1 MSKSKSNIQYLLVL
15 IVVFAIAGTI
25 SIISHDNEKKITPN
39 NNDNMLVVHFL
50 DVGQGD
56 CEFIELP
63 NSQCMLIDA
72 STKEYGDDIVEAIKG
87 YGYSEIDYV
96 VATHPHADHIG
107 GMSEV
112 IDSFDIGKIYM
123 PRTSSNSKSFEG
135 LLTSISNKNLSINT
149 AKTGTT
155 IYSDNG
161 INIEI
166 LSPISSFYEETNDYS
181 AVVKL
186 EYGESSFLFMGDAEK
201 PVETEL
207 IEKYG
212 YDLDVDVLKAGH
224 HGSRYSSSTEF
235 LDYVTP
241 EYTVISCA
249 KENSYGHPHSE
260 TIKRLNNVN
269 TQIFRTY
276 ELGNITVSCDGNDSF
291 EISYDWGI

>member
-1 MSKSKSNIQYLLVL
+1 MSKSKSNIQYLFVL

-25 SIISHDNEKKITPN
+25 SLISHDNEKKITPN

-112 IDSFDIGKIYM
+112 INSFDIGKIYM

-201 PVETEL
+201 PVENEL

-249 KENSYGHPHSE
+249 KNNSYGHPHSE

-276 ELGNITVSCDGNDSF
+276 ELGNITVSCDSNDSF

>member
-1 MSKSKSNIQYLLVL
+1 MSKSKSNIQYLLVF

-25 SIISHDNEKKITPN
+25 SLISHDNESKITPN

-72 STKEYGDDIVEAIKG
+72 STNEYGDDIVEAIRG

-181 AVVKL
+181 AVVKI

-201 PVETEL
+201 PVENEL

-249 KENSYGHPHSE
+249 KDNSYGHPHSE

-276 ELGNITVSCDGNDSF
+276 ELGNITVSCDSNDSF

>member
-1 MSKSKSNIQYLLVL
+1 MSKSKSNIQYLFVL

-25 SIISHDNEKKITPN
+25 SLISHDNEKKITPN

-72 STKEYGDDIVEAIKG
+72 STNEYGDDIVEAIKG

-201 PVETEL
+201 PVENEL

-249 KENSYGHPHSE
+249 KDNSYGHPHSE

-276 ELGNITVSCDGNDSF
+276 ELGNITVSCDSNDSF

>member
-1 MSKSKSNIQYLLVL
+1 MSKSKSKIQYLLVL

-25 SIISHDNEKKITPN
+25 SLISHDNEKKITPN

-201 PVETEL
+201 PVENEL

-249 KENSYGHPHSE
+249 KDNSYGHPHSE

-276 ELGNITVSCDGNDSF
+276 ELGNITVSCDSNDSF

>member
-1 MSKSKSNIQYLLVL
+1 MSKSKSKIQYLFVL

-25 SIISHDNEKKITPN
+25 SLISHDNEKKITPN

-96 VATHPHADHIG
+96 IATHPHADHIG

-112 IDSFDIGKIYM
+112 INSFDIGKIYM

-201 PVETEL
+201 PVENEL

-249 KENSYGHPHSE
+249 KDNSYGHPHSE

>member
-1 MSKSKSNIQYLLVL
+1 MSKSKSNIQYLFVL

-25 SIISHDNEKKITPN
+25 SLISHDNEKKITPN

-201 PVETEL
+201 PVENEL

-249 KENSYGHPHSE
+249 KDNSYGHPHSE

-276 ELGNITVSCDGNDSF
+276 ELGNITVSCDSNDSF

>member
-1 MSKSKSNIQYLLVL
+1 MSKSKSNIQYLFVL

-25 SIISHDNEKKITPN
+25 SLISHDNEKKITPN

-72 STKEYGDDIVEAIKG
+72 STNEYGDDIVEAIEG

-96 VATHPHADHIG
+96 IATHPHADHIG

-149 AKTGTT
+149 AKTGTN

-201 PVETEL
+201 PVENEL

-224 HGSRYSSSTEF
+224 HGSRYSSSKEF

-249 KENSYGHPHSE
+249 KDNSYGHPHSE

-276 ELGNITVSCDGNDSF
+276 ELGNITVSCDSNDSF

>member
-1 MSKSKSNIQYLLVL
+1 MSKSKSNIQYLFVL

-25 SIISHDNEKKITPN
+25 SLISHDNEKKITPN

-96 VATHPHADHIG
+96 IATHPHADHIG

-112 IDSFDIGKIYM
+112 INSFDIGKIYM

-201 PVETEL
+201 PVENEL

-249 KENSYGHPHSE
+249 KDNSYGHPHSE

>member
-1 MSKSKSNIQYLLVL
+1 MSKSKSKIQYLFVL
-15 IVVFAIAGTI
+15 IVVLAIAGTI
-25 SIISHDNEKKITPN
+25 SLISHDNEKKITPN

-155 IYSDNG
+155 IYSNNG

-201 PVETEL
+201 PVENEL

-249 KENSYGHPHSE
+249 KDNSYGHPHSE

>member
-1 MSKSKSNIQYLLVL
+1 MSKSKSNIQYLFVL
-15 IVVFAIAGTI
+15 IVVLAIAGTI
-25 SIISHDNEKKITPN
+25 SLISHDNEKKITPN

-155 IYSDNG
+155 IYSDND

-201 PVETEL
+201 PVENEL

-276 ELGNITVSCDGNDSF
+276 ELGNITVSCDSNDSF

>member
-1 MSKSKSNIQYLLVL
+1 MSKSKSNIQYLFVL

-25 SIISHDNEKKITPN
+25 SLISHDNEKKITPN

-96 VATHPHADHIG
+96 IATHPHADHIG

-201 PVETEL
+201 PVENEL

-249 KENSYGHPHSE
+249 KDNSYGHPHSE

-276 ELGNITVSCDGNDSF
+276 ELGNITVSCDSNDSF

>member
-1 MSKSKSNIQYLLVL
+1 MSKSKSKIQYLFVL

-25 SIISHDNEKKITPN
+25 SLISHDNEKKITPN

-72 STKEYGDDIVEAIKG
+72 STNEYGDDIVEAIEG

-96 VATHPHADHIG
+96 IATHPHADHIG

-201 PVETEL
+201 PVENEL

-249 KENSYGHPHSE
+249 KDNSYGHPHSE

-276 ELGNITVSCDGNDSF
+276 ELGNITVSCDSNDSF

>member
-1 MSKSKSNIQYLLVL
+1 MSKSKSKIQYLFVL
-15 IVVFAIAGTI
+15 IVVLAIAGTI
-25 SIISHDNEKKITPN
+25 SLISHDNEKKITPN

-155 IYSDNG
+155 IYSNNG

-201 PVETEL
+201 PVENEL

-249 KENSYGHPHSE
+249 KDNSYGHPHSE

-276 ELGNITVSCDGNDSF
+276 ELGNITVSCDSNDSF

>member
-1 MSKSKSNIQYLLVL
+1 MSKSKSNIQYLFVF

-25 SIISHDNEKKITPN
+25 SLISHDNEKKITPN

-201 PVETEL
+201 PVENEL

-276 ELGNITVSCDGNDSF
+276 ELGNITVSCDSNDSF

>member
-1 MSKSKSNIQYLLVL
+1 MSKSKSNIQYLFVL

-25 SIISHDNEKKITPN
+25 SLISHDNEKKITPN

-155 IYSDNG
+155 IYSDND

-201 PVETEL
+201 PVENEL

-249 KENSYGHPHSE
+249 KDNSYGHPHSE

-276 ELGNITVSCDGNDSF
+276 ELGNITVSCDSNDSF

>member
-1 MSKSKSNIQYLLVL
+1 MSKSKSNIQYLFVL

-25 SIISHDNEKKITPN
+25 SLISHDNEKKITPN

-72 STKEYGDDIVEAIKG
+72 STNEYGDDIVEAIEG

-96 VATHPHADHIG
+96 IATHPHADHIG

-201 PVETEL
+201 PVENEL

-249 KENSYGHPHSE
+249 KDNSYGHPHSE

-276 ELGNITVSCDGNDSF
+276 ELGNITVSCDSNDSF

>member
-1 MSKSKSNIQYLLVL
+1 MSKSKSKIQYLFVL
-15 IVVFAIAGTI
+15 IVVLAIAGTI
-25 SIISHDNEKKITPN
+25 SLISHDNEKKITPN

-72 STKEYGDDIVEAIKG
+72 STKEYGDDIVEAIEG

-201 PVETEL
+201 PVENEL

-249 KENSYGHPHSE
+249 KDNSYGHPHSE
-260 TIKRLNNVN
+260 TIERLNNVN

-276 ELGNITVSCDGNDSF
+276 ELGNITVSCDSNDSF